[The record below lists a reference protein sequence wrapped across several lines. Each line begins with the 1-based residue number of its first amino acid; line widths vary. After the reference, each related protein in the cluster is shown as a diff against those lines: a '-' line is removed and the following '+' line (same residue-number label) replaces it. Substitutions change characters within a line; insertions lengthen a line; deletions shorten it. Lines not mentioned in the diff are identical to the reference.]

1 MTPFDLQRLEEL
13 NEEFEK
19 ECKRVAEKLEAV
31 DDVRKEPMGISFA
44 DEFELYKGRVC
55 WYGREPNYCG
65 GDPVSGNFDAKL
77 LSMTD
82 GELDEHI
89 KFLVKQTE
97 KEELEK
103 EEKKRQDEIQHKKN
117 MMQRLLEQAEKL
129 KQELDDE

>member
-31 DDVRKEPMGISFA
+31 DDVRKEPKGISFA
-44 DEFELYKGRVC
+44 DEFELYKGRVY

-65 GDPVSGNFDAKL
+65 EDPVSGNFDAKL

-82 GELDEHI
+82 EELDKHI

-97 KEELEK
+97 KEEQEK